1 MIQLNSKINVQ
12 LSFQSCS
19 AIDYL
24 CLLFEILGSY
34 ECVAIWWQFF
44 VQFTYSRYVLFDTC
58 SESFIQRGDHGIEPV
73 DVCSHSDEMSN
84 SQFRYQKAQQ
94 VEI

>member
-1 MIQLNSKINVQ
+1 M
-12 LSFQSCS
+12 
-19 AIDYL
+19 
-24 CLLFEILGSY
+24 
-34 ECVAIWWQFF
+34 
-44 VQFTYSRYVLFDTC
+44 LFDTC

-94 VEI
+94 VEIWEDLGVSLRQFNNRSQKSILDECVRSMVAIIHHLEELFSFFYL